1 MPLTWKGVIFVG
13 QSASVVDT
21 LTEAGLTNY
30 MGEHI
35 SDSDSAG
42 AVAVSQHEL
51 SGEQSVTDSRSL
63 KTEGQG
69 STSSIGYSGWYEGG
83 IFEFLIS
90 FPNDYP
96 RSPPQLRF
104 VPPPLHPQ
112 IAADGLLVLDD
123 ARPPLQEIHTPQ
135 AAQRNTSSGKGSGH
149 VIPLLFHVHRMFQTL
164 RPWAPNRNPL
174 RLMNGPDAGAI
185 IIASARNG
193 GETAGEGHGWEGGE
207 EGAGGRGDGA
217 AVGNPAAAAMLAHA
231 RDDLYAAVR
240 RCVASSVKRAE
251 TQARIRAGFW
261 ETNGRMRAGV
271 ERADQPRSSGARSS
285 RRRRRR

>member
-1 MPLTWKGVIFVG
+1 
-13 QSASVVDT
+13 
-21 LTEAGLTNY
+21 
-30 MGEHI
+30 MGEQI
-35 SDSDSAG
+35 RDSDTAG
-42 AVAVSQHEL
+42 AVAVSQHKL
-51 SGEQSVTDSRSL
+51 SGEQSATDTSGL

-69 STSSIGYSGWYEGG
+69 SASSIGYSGWYEGG

-123 ARPPLQEIHTPQ
+123 VRPPLQEIQTPQ
-135 AAQRNTSSGKGSGH
+135 SAQRNLSSGKGGAAGGGH

-164 RPWAPNRNPL
+164 RPWAPNQNPL
-174 RLMNGPDAGAI
+174 RLMNGPDSSAAI
-185 IIASARNG
+185 IACAGNG
-193 GETAGEGHGWEGGE
+193 GELAGEGHGWEGGE

-240 RCVASSVKRAE
+240 RSAQEQRCAEQQAQKEEMIQRVLAGERGRDLWRSVMMTK
-251 TQARIRAGFW
+251 
-261 ETNGRMRAGV
+261 
-271 ERADQPRSSGARSS
+271 
-285 RRRRRR
+285 